1 MPYVS
6 AEYAAAV
13 SAKAE
18 PAAELEPD
26 VWRPTLQIVHR
37 PAAAFELLR
46 DETSE
51 MVSALQ
57 EPLIALVW
65 LAGIAGVLTSSVAV
79 NPLDQ
84 STVDGLTFAAF
95 AFAAGGAYGLIAY
108 FLVGGAL
115 YVGVRG
121 QGSEA
126 SYRLARHVL
135 AFSSAPVVLTLL
147 LVWPI
152 RLALYGGDLFHAG
165 GSDGGTPNAVFGG
178 ILAVFGIWSLALLA
192 LGVRV
197 VYEWSW
203 SRALGAVLLSVVVL
217 GLFSA
222 IPAVL

>member
-1 MPYVS
+1 VNTRVEAS
-6 AEYAAAV
+6 LDVER
-13 SAKAE
+13 
-18 PAAELEPD
+18 D
-26 VWRPTLQIVHR
+26 VWRRTLQIFHR
-37 PAAAFELLR
+37 PTAAFGLLG
-46 DETSE
+46 DDTSE
-51 MVSALQ
+51 AVSALQ

-84 STVDGLTFAAF
+84 STVDSVTFAAF
-95 AFAAGGAYGLIAY
+95 AFTAGGAYGLIAY
-108 FLVGGAL
+108 FLAGGAL

-135 AFSSAPVVLTLL
+135 AFSSAPVVLSLL

-178 ILAVFGIWSLALLA
+178 ILGAFGIWSLALLA

-203 SRALGAVLLSVVVL
+203 PRSLGAVALSVVVL

>member
-1 MPYVS
+1 MKPC
-6 AEYAAAV
+6 AA
-13 SAKAE
+13 
-18 PAAELEPD
+18 
-26 VWRPTLQIVHR
+26 RPRWTPR
-37 PAAAFELLR
+37 C
-46 DETSE
+46 
-51 MVSALQ
+51 
-57 EPLIALVW
+57 
-65 LAGIAGVLTSSVAV
+65 GVLTSSVVV

-84 STVDGLTFAAF
+84 STVDGVTFAAF
-95 AFAAGGAYGLIAY
+95 AFASGGAYGLIAY
-108 FLVGGAL
+108 FLAGGAL

-135 AFSSAPVVLTLL
+135 AFSSAPVALTLL
-147 LVWPI
+147 FVWPI
-152 RLALYGGDLFHAG
+152 RLALYGSDLFHAG

-178 ILAVFGIWSLALLA
+178 ILGAFGIWSLALLA

-203 SRALGAVLLSVVVL
+203 SRSLGAVVLSVVVF